1 MFIGSFFAVIA
12 LSLYAVYVAA
22 FVAVGAGIIVTHNKL
37 SEYITNSTK
46 RAGYTQAQDLTHQMG
61 YTLII
66 STLYVVEFFIVRQML
81 GI

>member
-12 LSLYAVYVAA
+12 LSLYAIYVGA
-22 FVAVGAGIIVTHNKL
+22 FIAVGAGIIVTHNNL

-46 RAGYTQAQDLTHQMG
+46 RAGYTQAQDLTRQMG

-66 STLYVVEFFIVRQML
+66 SALYVVEFFIVRQML

>member
-37 SEYITNSTK
+37 SEYITNSVK
-46 RAGYTQAQDLTHQMG
+46 RAGYTQAQDLTCQMG

-66 STLYVVEFFIVRQML
+66 SALYVVEFFIIRQML